1 MIYWTFFIAAAEI
14 AEEVTEEVEVGGGL
28 FDIDATLPV
37 MAVQFVLLV
46 IILNAL
52 FYKPLGKAIDERADY
67 IRNNF
72 KQSREL
78 KEKSESLAADY
89 ERELRDVR
97 RKAQETIAAAK
108 SEAEATVAGK
118 IQSAQQEV
126 QAQKQQAADEIEA
139 QKAEVM
145 QALEQQ
151 VDTLSDQI
159 LEKLLGA
166 ELVK

>member
-1 MIYWTFFIAAAEI
+1 MIYWTFFIAAAEA
-14 AEEVTEEVEVGGGL
+14 AEEAEVGSNL
-28 FDIDATLPV
+28 FDIDATLPL
-37 MAVQFVLLV
+37 MAIQFVLLV

-72 KQSREL
+72 KQAREL
-78 KEKSESLAADY
+78 KEKSESLADQY
-89 ERELRDVR
+89 NRELRDVR
-97 RKAQETIAAAK
+97 RQAQETINSAK
-108 SEAEATVAGK
+108 ADAEATVADK
-118 IQSAQQEV
+118 VKAAQQEA
-126 QAQKQQAADEIEA
+126 QAQKQEAADEIEA

-145 QALEQQ
+145 QTLEQQ
-151 VDTLSDQI
+151 VDSLSNQI